1 MTTAMSTFQSLLPAL
16 ASGAIFGGAL
26 TLAGVASPNVIVD
39 QFRLSN
45 FHMLVSF
52 MAASACSA
60 LCVAVSNAYGYVKLG
75 HRKDSSFGWFGMYD
89 GNVIGGALQ
98 GIGMALTGCCPG
110 TVFVQTAAGVSTAYW
125 VLTGGVLGATAFV
138 RWRDSVRS
146 LDASSETKHTL
157 MQKTGLST
165 SQVVL
170 FYEVLLLAIIVAA
183 QSLAPLNQY
192 WLSPAIGGLL
202 IGVAQV
208 ASVVLSK
215 KTLGVS
221 SAFEDAG
228 KWTWAISNGRTRPG
242 FANITFAGGLIVG
255 ALVTMHYAPATKEA
269 VLLPLHVSVL
279 SAVAGGFAMVFG
291 ARLAGG
297 CTSGHGISGMATMAF
312 SSFITVAAMFGAGIG
327 AAIVL

>member
-1 MTTAMSTFQSLLPAL
+1 M

-26 TLAGVASPNVIVD
+26 TLAGVASPTVIVD
-39 QFRLSN
+39 QFKLTN

-60 LCVAVSNAYGYVKLG
+60 ICVALSNAYGYVKLG

-89 GNVIGGALQ
+89 GNIVGGTLQ

-110 TVFVQTAAGVSTAYW
+110 TVFVQMAAGISTAYW
-125 VLTGGVLGATAFV
+125 ALAGGILGAAVFVKWKETAQIV
-138 RWRDSVRS
+138 
-146 LDASSETKHTL
+146 DARPDTQHTL

-165 SQVVL
+165 SKVVL
-170 FYEVLLLAIIVAA
+170 AYEMLLLAMIVGA
-183 QSLAPLNQY
+183 QTMAPQRQY
-192 WLSPAIGGLL
+192 WLNPVIGGLL
-202 IGVAQV
+202 IGVAQA
-208 ASVVLSK
+208 ASVGLSK

-221 SAFEDAG
+221 SAFEEAG
-228 KWTWAISNGRTRPG
+228 KWTWAITSGKTRPG

-255 ALVTMHYAPATKEA
+255 AATTMRYAPGTKEA
-269 VLLPLHVSVL
+269 VLLPLHVSVP

-291 ARLAGG
+291 ARSAGG

-327 AAIVL
+327 AAAIL